1 MAQKKLREDESGLR
15 EMDERWWGFWP
26 SFLYIFGIEQLE

>member
-1 MAQKKLREDESGLR
+1 MRADGGKWMKDGG
-15 EMDERWWGFWP
+15 DFGP